1 MKTQNK
7 GRQIE
12 QQTNILKGILKA
24 IQHFKLSYVHSMK
37 LESLN
42 EPFKNDLILKV
53 EHLQKMLI
61 SVRNQNFVQSSNKS
75 TDPDKGNL
83 WILKIMSVNSRRII
97 LDAIMKCNTE
107 AFKFIVQ
114 TNFMINFINQM

>member
-1 MKTQNK
+1 MQTQNK
-7 GRQIE
+7 CRQIE

-37 LESLN
+37 LKILN
-42 EPFKNDLILKV
+42 GPFKNDLM
-53 EHLQKMLI
+53 KMLI

-75 TDPDKGNL
+75 TDPNKGNL

-114 TNFMINFINQM
+114 TTFMINFINQM